1 MRTSLKNISL
11 IAIGLVTGVL
21 ATLQLSATAQN
32 ATVGPLP
39 LEKLRLMA
47 DIFGQIKR
55 EYVEPVDDDK
65 LLTEAIKGMVAS
77 LDPHSAYLDKKDFQ
91 ELQEGTQGRF
101 AGLGIE
107 ISQEEGLVKVIN
119 PIEDTPAF
127 RAGVQPGDLIT
138 RIDDKPV
145 RGMPLE
151 QAVKRMR
158 GAPGTKV
165 TLTIYR
171 KKEERTFPLTITRAE
186 IQVQSVIELLG
197 QVRHGAFL
205 EAGDAH
211 PGDAV
216 VQQLGLDRLHLD
228 FGIAWVR
235 ITSFQERTVPDLA
248 KKLNDL
254 AKQDAHLKGLILDL
268 RNNGGGVLQAAVGVS
283 AAFLPPDV
291 TVVSTNGQVP
301 DAKRTYKA
309 SFANY
314 RLSNFDADPLAG
326 LDPEFKTVPIIVLT
340 NAYTASASEI
350 VAGALQDHHRA
361 KTMGKTTFG
370 KGSVQTV
377 RPLSNDTGIKLTIAY
392 YYTPTGKSIQAWG
405 VRPDIPVDQN
415 PDGDPD
421 DALITREI
429 DTERHLHNKQESE
442 ESEMTE
448 REKRRV
454 EELRRLEEE
463 NAKKTPEQREKER
476 NKKPIEFGSADD
488 FMLQQAIAELRGQ
501 PVKRSKSVL
510 EAVATSDKP
519 AKDTSQAKP
528 KAKPA
533 APAPA
538 KPNVPAS
545 GVIPAPEPSGAR

>member
-186 IQVQSVIELLG
+186 IQVQSVKAKLLG
-197 QVRHGAFL
+197 
-205 EAGDAH
+205 D
-211 PGDAV
+211 
-216 VQQLGLDRLHLD
+216 
-228 FGIAWVR
+228 GIAWVR

-254 AKQDAHLKGLILDL
+254 AKQDGHLKGLILDL

-301 DAKRTYKA
+301 DAKRTYKTT
-309 SFANY
+309 FANY
-314 RLSNFDADPLAG
+314 RLSNFDSDPLAN

-392 YYTPTGKSIQAWG
+392 YYTPSGKSIQAKG
-405 VRPDIPVDQN
+405 IRPDIPVDQN
-415 PDGDPD
+415 PEGDPD

-442 ESEMTE
+442 EAEMTE

-488 FMLQQAIAELRGQ
+488 FMLQQAIADLKGQ

-510 EAVATSDKP
+510 ESAAATVPDKAVKSPAAKESSQP
-519 AKDTSQAKP
+519 AKLP
-528 KAKPA
+528 KGKAAPASEPA
-533 APAPA
+533 AP
-538 KPNVPAS
+538 KPSGPAS
-545 GVIPAPEPSGAR
+545 SVQPAPEPTGAR